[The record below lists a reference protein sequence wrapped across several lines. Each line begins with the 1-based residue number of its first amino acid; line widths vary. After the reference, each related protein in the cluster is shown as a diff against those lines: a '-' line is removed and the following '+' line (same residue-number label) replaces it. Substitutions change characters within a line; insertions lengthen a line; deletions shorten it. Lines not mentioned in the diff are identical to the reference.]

1 MSTNQ
6 SDKVTSLSSSRPKKL
21 AKDCFRRWLGVERVK
36 EKSHVQHALLTG
48 KDY

>member
-6 SDKVTSLSSSRPKKL
+6 SDKVTSLSSSRAKKL
-21 AKDCFRRWLGVERVK
+21 AKDWFRRVERVK